1 MISKLRWSTQ
11 EDSLGPDEEWISPL
25 DLDLYCNNGTETALQ
40 HVVKTREHTITHRL
54 LQAGANPNLIIYAA
68 QSPESIGSHSS
79 STGSMN
85 ESQPPPQ
92 TYFKGKMSLVYLVFG
107 VTFFSN

>member
-79 STGSMN
+79 SAGSMN
-85 ESQPPPQ
+85 EPQPPPQ
-92 TYFKGKMSLVYLVFG
+92 TYFKGKIRGSAKCR
-107 VTFFSN
+107 